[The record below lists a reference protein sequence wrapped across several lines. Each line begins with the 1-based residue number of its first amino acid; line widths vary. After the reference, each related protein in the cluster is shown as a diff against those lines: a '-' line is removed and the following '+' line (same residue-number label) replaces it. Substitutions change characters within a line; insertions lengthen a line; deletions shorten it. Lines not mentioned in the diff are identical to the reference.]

1 MVLKIS
7 FSLFTQLKCTLN
19 SEYLYF
25 CFISQWLQHIFHV
38 RKLKQWFFM
47 YKMMQTYCRGKK
59 ETDFGNQSKH
69 ISNNP
74 LNCYS
79 DQKHKTVT
87 FIRFIFFHYFSDYNV
102 SAKPL
107 SFVAQNFTIFVIVRN
122 TSLSDNVAKLMDHE
136 KLCVGFVYFL

>member
-1 MVLKIS
+1 
-7 FSLFTQLKCTLN
+7 
-19 SEYLYF
+19 
-25 CFISQWLQHIFHV
+25 
-38 RKLKQWFFM
+38 M

-136 KLCVGFVYFL
+136 KLCVGFVYFLQLFKKMFSKLFCGLRRMNIKCSHPNFKVSRIFMRYKK

>member
-1 MVLKIS
+1 
-7 FSLFTQLKCTLN
+7 
-19 SEYLYF
+19 
-25 CFISQWLQHIFHV
+25 
-38 RKLKQWFFM
+38 M

-69 ISNNP
+69 IFNNP
-74 LNCYS
+74 LNCY
-79 DQKHKTVT
+79 KL
-87 FIRFIFFHYFSDYNV
+87 FIAIKNTKLLLLYDSYFFHYFSDYNV